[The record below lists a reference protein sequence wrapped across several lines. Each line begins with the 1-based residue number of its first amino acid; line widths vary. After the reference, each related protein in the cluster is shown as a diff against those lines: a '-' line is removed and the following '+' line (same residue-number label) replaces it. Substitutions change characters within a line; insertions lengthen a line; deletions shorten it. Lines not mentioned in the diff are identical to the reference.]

1 MEIKKT
7 SWLDSFD
14 ETCQAILEDAFLLDA
29 LSMYISSGGEF
40 TCGGRADC
48 FPQVFRRL
56 CDYLSQ
62 HAADLHGLR
71 KQIGPDL

>member
-1 MEIKKT
+1 MNET
-7 SWLDSFD
+7 SWLDDFD

>member
-1 MEIKKT
+1 MNET
-7 SWLDSFD
+7 SWLDDFD
-14 ETCQAILEDAFLLDA
+14 ETCQASLEDAFLLDA

>member
-1 MEIKKT
+1 MNET
-7 SWLDSFD
+7 SWLDDFD

-62 HAADLHGLR
+62 PDADLHGLR

>member
-1 MEIKKT
+1 MNET
-7 SWLDSFD
+7 SWLDSLD

>member
-1 MEIKKT
+1 MEIKKA
-7 SWLDSFD
+7 SWSDDFD